1 MPAYPREELEAMVDK
16 WLSVNKTAETTGDWR
31 GMAECYA
38 EDATYG
44 WNYGPGHDFM
54 AVGRDQ
60 IRDWAIGLE
69 MDGLDGWTYPYE
81 TVVIDEKIGQVI
93 GLWRQVADA
102 TRPDGSQYEI
112 AGIGGSWFKYGGNME
127 WAWQRD
133 WFDFGNAGA
142 LFMEMMSGGVLSE
155 GMTARMHRA
164 LGGDQPGHYPVGT
177 APAPIWP
184 PDRSS

>member
-1 MPAYPREELEAMVDK
+1 MPAFPREELEAMVEK
-16 WLSVNKTAETTGDWR
+16 WLDVNRQAEASGDWR
-31 GMAECYA
+31 VMAECYA

-44 WNYGPGHDFM
+44 WNYGPEVNFM

-102 TRPDGSQYEI
+102 KRPDGSSYEI
-112 AGIGGSWFKYGGNME
+112 AGIGGSWFKYAGNME

-133 WFDFGNAGA
+133 WFDLGNAGS
-142 LFMEMMSGGVLSE
+142 LFLEMMSADVLSE
-155 GMTARMHRA
+155 GMTSRMHRA
-164 LGGDQPGHYPVGT
+164 LGKQPGHYPVNQT
-177 APAPIWP
+177 AAPLWP
-184 PDRSS
+184 EDRKE